1 MSGFLGSQVHE
12 AGTSKRMM
20 AAHFLLQFL
29 LFGTLL
35 VPAYLQM
42 EGCEFVKDL
51 SVESN
56 FSVTVTPKEYMANT
70 NYQVTI
76 SDEGNHTADRNVT
89 MYLLQALSPE
99 NTTAG
104 TWNLTVVL
112 NCSDVETAMLNASED
127 LLATANWTSPSSNIS
142 SVEIR
147 VYIIFDNTS
156 TEFKSVTLQE
166 VPQTD
171 PTTPSTTTDSVS
183 AIQSSFF
190 FIAITQL
197 LMLLTTSKLLS

>member
-1 MSGFLGSQVHE
+1 MSGFLSSQVHE

-56 FSVTVTPKEYMANT
+56 FSVTVTPEEYMANT

-104 TWNLTVVL
+104 IWNVTDVL
-112 NCSDVETAMLNASED
+112 NCSDVDTAMLSASED
-127 LLATANWTSPSSNIS
+127 LLATANWASLSSNIS

-156 TEFKSVTLQE
+156 TEFKSVTLRE
-166 VPQTD
+166 D